1 VRDFQR
7 SHRAQRINASVKPPE
22 AVRKTPDVRRPV
34 THVRD
39 FQRSHKPQ
47 GIDAALKA
55 HETPPKTLLEQ
66 ESDLGG
72 FQANDPTTV
81 GGQPGTPGLDAAQDA
96 NDVFRAG
103 GEPVD
108 RAPDAA
114 QTTDDVAR
122 VGAPA
127 ADRAPDE
134 LQAALPYIA
143 QRDPPQTVGMASVSR
158 ADAAQNTPP
167 SILESKATPTTR
179 SLGALWVAMAMV
191 MAVVAF
197 GLVDFLFR
205 RTYAKRVLAFGARRL
220 QPPPDY
226 PRLVNLSWPPPN
238 QFEADTGVASSLE
251 SVKKA
256 LGTIEEA
263 VGEISSRQLRRLS

>member
-1 VRDFQR
+1 MRDFQ
-7 SHRAQRINASVKPPE
+7 P
-22 AVRKTPDVRRPV
+22 
-34 THVRD
+34 
-39 FQRSHKPQ
+39 SHKPQ
-47 GIDAALKA
+47 GIDAALKP
-55 HETPPKTLLEQ
+55 HEAPPKTLLEQ

-72 FQANDPTTV
+72 FQRNDATTV
-81 GGQPGTPGLDAAQDA
+81 GGQPGAPGLDAARNA
-96 NDVFRAG
+96 NDVVRAG
-103 GEPVD
+103 GEAVD

-114 QTTDDVAR
+114 QTTDDLAT
-122 VGAPA
+122 VGPPA

-143 QRDPPQTVGMASVSR
+143 QREPPQTVGIASVSR
-158 ADAAQNTPP
+158 ADAVENTPP
-167 SILESKATPTTR
+167 SILESKATPATR

-197 GLVDFLFR
+197 GLIDFLFR

-226 PRLVNLSWPPPN
+226 PRLVDLSWSPAN
-238 QFEADTGVASSLE
+238 QVEADTGVASSLE